1 MFAGARDPAAQ
12 SLKELSAQY
21 PNVHAVK
28 LTSGDKADNEAAVKF
43 IEEKAGQLDV
53 IIANA
58 GKYILPL
65 WIKQQSL
72 IVFW

>member
-21 PNVHAVK
+21 PNVYAVK

-43 IEEKAGQLDV
+43 IEAKAGQLDV

-58 GKYILPL
+58 GVSFSTFNQTIPTYD
-65 WIKQQSL
+65 
-72 IVFW
+72 FW